1 METEND
7 LASQNVCYQLS
18 KEDLQKT
25 PYCPY
30 CHSPLENNDKEGNYK
45 EMVRNATDQLS
56 KIYDNWVQIIIS
68 GLLKQEGVSLLGAE
82 DRQMIEKFTQNEELP
97 NNLQHFIKIVKGL
110 FSGLEK
116 IDFNFND

>member
-1 METEND
+1 
-7 LASQNVCYQLS
+7 
-18 KEDLQKT
+18 
-25 PYCPY
+25 
-30 CHSPLENNDKEGNYK
+30 
-45 EMVRNATDQLS
+45 MVRNAADQLS

-116 IDFNFND
+116 VDFNFNDLKIELQQHSPMSVDELEGRIKEYISKLINDKNKETLRILIK